1 MRLFKQVFRLFFV
14 FLFLLIIAQ
23 KSVLPSSDPVE
34 NIRRFTRRIEFDYI
48 TWTLDAFGI
57 KAEGSAINYPDL
69 LNTDEQHALIEEYIT
84 IIRELRQVNQ
94 DLVTIFSDPSIKDP
108 KIESEILVK
117 KRDSLIK
124 QVKQIG
130 PSAESILQRQISSV
144 LYDLHLTTAGTP
156 FPSVLYHSSPLP
168 FALIVSPRE
177 TIRQDAN
184 ISIIPEITIE
194 QMIALENNVSSSL
207 NVSALVEEVGGIGT
221 YPTMVQ
227 ETDDLNWLLEV
238 ISHEWIH
245 NYLELRPLGI
255 NYDTTPE
262 LRTMNETTASLA
274 GKEIASSVIARY
286 YPERVPPPPPP
297 SQPTTPPSD
306 QKPAEPASPPAFDFR
321 AEMHITRL
329 HVDELL
335 AAGKIDD
342 AEAYMEQRRQ
352 FLWDNGYQIRK
363 LNQAYFAFHGAY
375 ADEPGGAAG
384 NDPVGPAVR
393 ALRDKSASLFEFI
406 NRIAWFTS
414 FDQLQRAVQ

>member
-1 MRLFKQVFRLFFV
+1 MV
-14 FLFLLIIAQ
+14 FLKRIFWLLFISVFLLLVVQRSI
-23 KSVLPSSDPVE
+23 LPSTDPVE
-34 NIRRFTRRIEFDYI
+34 NIRRFTRQIEFDYL
-48 TWTLDAFGI
+48 TWTLDAFGL
-57 KAEGSAINYPDL
+57 KTYETAMNYPDL
-69 LNTDEQHALIEEYIT
+69 VNSDEQQTLIEKYIT
-84 IIRELRQVNQ
+84 IVHDLRQDNQ

-108 KIESEILVK
+108 KSESDILVQ
-117 KRDSLIK
+117 KRNFLNNEIN
-124 QVKQIG
+124 QIG
-130 PSAESILQRQISSV
+130 PVAESVLQRQISSV

-156 FPSVLYHSSPLP
+156 IPSVLYHSSPLP
-168 FALIVSPRE
+168 FALIVSPRDA
-177 TIRQDAN
+177 IRQDAN
-184 ISIIPEITIE
+184 ISIIPGITIE
-194 QMIALENNVSSSL
+194 EMISLENNVSSSL

-274 GKEIASSVIARY
+274 GKEIASAVIASY

-297 SQPTTPPSD
+297 QPTTPPSD

-321 AEMHITRL
+321 SEMHITRL

-335 AAGKIDD
+335 TAGKINE
-342 AEAYMEQRRQ
+342 AETYMEQRRQ
-352 FLWDNGYQIRK
+352 LLWDNGYQIRK

-393 ALRDKSASLFEFI
+393 ALRARSSSLFDFI

-414 FDQLQRAVQ
+414 FDQLQKAVQ

>member
-1 MRLFKQVFRLFFV
+1 MRFLKRVIRLFFIII
-14 FLFLLIIAQ
+14 FLLITIQ
-23 KSVLPSSDPVE
+23 RSVLPSTDPVE
-34 NIRRFTRRIEFDYI
+34 NIRRFTRQIEFDYV

-57 KAEGSAINYPDL
+57 KIDESALNYPDL
-69 LNTDEQHALIEEYIT
+69 VNADEQHTLIEKYIS

-94 DLVTIFSDPSIKDP
+94 DLVTIFSDPAIKDP
-108 KIESEILVK
+108 KTESDILVK
-117 KRDSLIK
+117 KRNSLLK
-124 QVKQIG
+124 QVKQNG
-130 PSAESILQRQISSV
+130 PAAESILQRQISLI
-144 LYDLHLTTAGTP
+144 LYDLNLTTAGTP
-156 FPSVLYHSSPLP
+156 IPSVLYHSSPLP
-168 FALIVSPRE
+168 FALIVSPRDA
-177 TIRQDAN
+177 IRQDAN
-184 ISIIPEITIE
+184 ISIIPGITIE
-194 QMIALENNVSSSL
+194 QMIALEDKVANSL

-227 ETDDLNWLLEV
+227 ETDDLNWLVEV

-245 NYLELRPLGI
+245 NYLELKPLGI

-274 GKEIASSVIARY
+274 GKEIASAVIARY

-297 SQPTTPPSD
+297 QPTTPPTD
-306 QKPAEPASPPAFDFR
+306 EKPTEPASPPAFDFR
-321 AEMHITRL
+321 AEMHTTRL

-335 AAGKIDD
+335 AAGKIDE
-342 AEAYMEQRRQ
+342 AETYMEQRRQ

-393 ALRDKSASLFEFI
+393 ALREKSASLFDFI

>member
-1 MRLFKQVFRLFFV
+1 MRLYKRIIRLLLISV
-14 FLFLLIIAQ
+14 FLLLVVQRSTI
-23 KSVLPSSDPVE
+23 SSTDPVE
-34 NIRRFTRRIEFDYI
+34 NIRRFTRQIEFDYI

-57 KAEGSAINYPDL
+57 KADGSAINYPDL
-69 LNTDEQHALIEEYIT
+69 VNTDEQHALIEEYIT
-84 IIRELRQVNQ
+84 IIRDLRQVNQ
-94 DLVTIFSDPSIKDP
+94 DLVTIFSDPAIKDP
-108 KIESEILVK
+108 KTESDILVT

-130 PSAESILQRQISSV
+130 PAAESILQRQISTV
-144 LYDLHLTTAGTP
+144 LFDLHLTTAGTP
-156 FPSVLYHSSPLP
+156 IPSVLYHSSPLP

-184 ISIIPEITIE
+184 ISIIPGITIE
-194 QMIALENNVSSSL
+194 QMISLENKVSNSL

-274 GKEIASSVIARY
+274 GKEIASVVIARY
-286 YPERVPPPPPP
+286 YPERVPPPP
-297 SQPTTPPSD
+297 QPTAPPND
-306 QKPAEPASPPAFDFR
+306 QKPTEPASPPAFYFR
-321 AEMHITRL
+321 AELHKTRL

-335 AAGKIDD
+335 AVGKIDE
-342 AEAYMEQRRQ
+342 AELYMEQRRQ

-375 ADEPGGAAG
+375 ADESGGAAG

-393 ALRDKSASLFEFI
+393 ALRDQSASLFDFI

>member
-1 MRLFKQVFRLFFV
+1 MRFFKRVFRLFFV
-14 FLFLLIIAQ
+14 LFFLLITVQ
-23 KSVLPSSDPVE
+23 RSSLPSTDPVE
-34 NIRRFTRRIEFDYI
+34 NIRRFTRQIEFDYI

-57 KAEGSAINYPDL
+57 KVYESAINYPDL
-69 LNTDEQHALIEEYIT
+69 VNVDTQHTLIEEYIS

-94 DLVTIFSDPSIKDP
+94 DLVTIFSDPAIKDP
-108 KIESEILVK
+108 KTESDILVQ

-124 QVKQIG
+124 QVNQVG
-130 PSAESILQRQISSV
+130 PAAESILQRQISSV
-144 LYDLHLTTAGTP
+144 LYDLHLTTAGSP
-156 FPSVLYHSSPLP
+156 IPSVLYHSSPLP
-168 FALIVSPRE
+168 FALIVSPRDV
-177 TIRQDAN
+177 IRQDAN
-184 ISIIPEITIE
+184 ISIIPGITIE
-194 QMIALENNVSSSL
+194 QMLSLENNVSTSL

-227 ETDDLNWLLEV
+227 ETDDLNWLVEV

-262 LRTMNETTASLA
+262 LRTMNETTASLS
-274 GKEIASSVIARY
+274 GKEIASVVIARY

-297 SQPTTPPSD
+297 QSPTPPPD
-306 QKPAEPASPPAFDFR
+306 ANLTEPASPPAFDFR
-321 AEMHITRL
+321 DEMHTTRL
-329 HVDELL
+329 QVDELL
-335 AAGKIDD
+335 AAGKIDE
-342 AEAYMEQRRQ
+342 AETYMEQRRQ

-393 ALRDKSASLFEFI
+393 ALRDKSDSLFDFI

>member
-1 MRLFKQVFRLFFV
+1 MRFFKRVFRLSFI
-14 FLFLLIIAQ
+14 FLFLLLVVQRSTI
-23 KSVLPSSDPVE
+23 PSTDPVE
-34 NIRRFTRRIEFDYI
+34 NIRRFTRQIEFDYI

-57 KAEGSAINYPDL
+57 KADASAINYPDL
-69 LNTDEQHALIEEYIT
+69 VNVDEQHALIEEYIT
-84 IIRELRQVNQ
+84 IIRDLRQANQ
-94 DLVTIFSDPSIKDP
+94 DLVTIFSDPAIKDP
-108 KIESEILVK
+108 KTESDVLVT

-130 PSAESILQRQISSV
+130 PAAESILQRQISTV
-144 LYDLHLTTAGTP
+144 LFDLHLTTAGTP
-156 FPSVLYHSSPLP
+156 IPSVLYHSSPLP

-177 TIRQDAN
+177 KIRQDAN
-184 ISIIPEITIE
+184 ISIIPGITIE
-194 QMIALENNVSSSL
+194 QMISLENNVSSNL
-207 NVSALVEEVGGIGT
+207 DVSALVEEVGGIGT

-274 GKEIASSVIARY
+274 GKEIASVVIARY

-297 SQPTTPPSD
+297 QPSTPPSD
-306 QKPAEPASPPAFDFR
+306 QKPTEPASPPAFDFR
-321 AEMHITRL
+321 AEMHITRI

-335 AAGKIDD
+335 AAGKIDE

-393 ALRDKSASLFEFI
+393 ALRDQSASLFDFI

-414 FDQLQRAVQ
+414 FDQLQREVQ